1 MTEIYKFPHTYHLAW
16 LAAGQPRDDKVLTP
30 PEQAD
35 FLAGELIIEEKADG
49 ANLGIS
55 ISPAGELRLQ
65 NRGHYL
71 EAPYSGQFSRLGQ
84 WLQAKEDLLFDHLAD
99 GLILYGEWCQAV
111 HSMDYDSLPDWFLGF
126 DVYDRRAERFWST
139 YRRDALLGELGLH
152 SIYRVAREKTTLPAL
167 VERLTHSASH
177 YRAGHP
183 EGFYLRRENAEWLE
197 HRAKLVRPDFTQAI
211 DEHWS
216 RRGIVANQLKR

>member
-1 MTEIYKFPHTYHLAW
+1 MPSFFRFPHTPHLTW

-35 FLAGELIIEEKADG
+35 FLSSEIIIEEKADG

-71 EAPYSGQFSRLGQ
+71 EAPYSGQFSRLGS
-84 WLQAKEDLLFDHLAD
+84 WLTAKEDQLFDALAG

-111 HSMDYDSLPDWFLGF
+111 HSMDYDALPDFFLGF
-126 DVYDRRAERFWST
+126 DVYDRQSGRFWST
-139 YRRDALLGELGLH
+139 RRRDALLTQLGLH
-152 SIYRVAREKTTLPAL
+152 PIHRVACETTTLPAL
-167 VERLTHSASH
+167 VERLTQSASH

-183 EGFYLRRENAEWLE
+183 EGFYLRRENPEWLE
-197 HRAKLVRPDFTQAI
+197 QRAKLVRPDFTQAI

-216 RRGIVANQLKR
+216 RRGIVANRLK